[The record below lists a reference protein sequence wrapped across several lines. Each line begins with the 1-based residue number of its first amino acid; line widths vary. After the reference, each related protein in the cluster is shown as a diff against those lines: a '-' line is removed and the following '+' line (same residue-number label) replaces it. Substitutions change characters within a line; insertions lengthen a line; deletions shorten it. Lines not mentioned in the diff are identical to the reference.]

1 MGIPV
6 MKRCCCLELKWGAL
20 IAALGD
26 WALTG
31 AVVGM
36 TSCKS
41 YFLTYLLKTC
51 PKPLF
56 TDLRLIIWY
65 VAILIHVAHIVGC
78 ILVVVSVFV
87 PNKKFVMVY
96 LITGIFR
103 ILFDIAFLIY
113 CCVLLFNAL
122 VVAIIVT
129 IIGILVAI
137 YCWYVI
143 FSWFKKLGGSAP
155 GDI

>member
-36 TSCKS
+36 TS
-41 YFLTYLLKTC
+41 Y
-51 PKPLF
+51 
-56 TDLRLIIWY
+56 LRLIIWY

>member
-20 IAALGD
+20 IAAIGD

-31 AVVGM
+31 TVVG
-36 TSCKS
+36 
-41 YFLTYLLKTC
+41 LTGYLR
-51 PKPLF
+51 F
-56 TDLRLIIWY
+56 GHDIIWY
-65 VAILIHVAHIVGC
+65 VAILIHIAHIVGC

-96 LITGIFR
+96 LITGIIR

-113 CCVLLFNAL
+113 LCILVFNAL
-122 VVAIIVT
+122 VVAIIMT
-129 IIGILVAI
+129 IIGIVLAL

-143 FSWFKKLGGSAP
+143 FSWFRKLGGSAP
-155 GDI
+155 VDI

>member
-20 IAALGD
+20 IAAIGD

-31 AVVGM
+31 TVVGL
-36 TSCKS
+36 TGCKS
-41 YFLTYLLKTC
+41 YLLTHLLKTC

-56 TDLRLIIWY
+56 TDLRFGHDIIWY
-65 VAILIHVAHIVGC
+65 VAILIHIAHIVGC

-96 LITGIFR
+96 LITGIIR

-113 CCVLLFNAL
+113 LCILVFNAL
-122 VVAIIVT
+122 VVAIIMT
-129 IIGILVAI
+129 IIGIAGHHCYPTLPI
-137 YCWYVI
+137 
-143 FSWFKKLGGSAP
+143 
-155 GDI
+155 